1 MTALVDPAATGTP
14 EAAPAPEAVPRPSAD
29 ADGPFAAARIVD
41 PVLSGDERAA
51 ELRFPYGP
59 PTHTVDLYVERMCR
73 INGRGQNTHELTSAL
88 ELTIRVRR
96 YSLILAQ
103 HEQPRVGALDM
114 EAGQTPEQW
123 LLDQFRAGAFDR
135 AIVKLLGEAKKAA
148 KVKLRRP

>member
-1 MTALVDPAATGTP
+1 MTALVHPGVAGTSEPSTAPAAL
-14 EAAPAPEAVPRPSAD
+14 ARPGGD

-41 PVLSGDERAA
+41 PVLTGDERAA

-103 HEQPRVGALDM
+103 HEQPHVGALDL
-114 EAGQTPEQW
+114 EAEQTPEGW

-135 AIVKLLGEAKKAA
+135 TIVKLLGEAKKAA